1 LSPGSGE
8 RWCMTRRASSHQQ
21 VFGGLSREPIG
32 PASVIPANESGGGG
46 SGFETQVTTMVAKLR
61 GFMAL
66 TLGEL
71 SLLWVRLVAL
81 SVVAALPIALV
92 LVIRR
97 VLQTASP

>member
-1 LSPGSGE
+1 V
-8 RWCMTRRASSHQQ
+8 T
-21 VFGGLSREPIG
+21 FGGSN
-32 PASVIPANESGGGG
+32 SD
-46 SGFETQVTTMVAKLR
+46 FETQVTMVAKLR
-61 GFMAL
+61 GFVAL